1 MALDSERMPRPYKK
15 LIGFHKW
22 VDDLDQ

>member
-1 MALDSERMPRPYKK
+1 MALDSERTPRPYKK